1 MKLGMAKQNKIFC
14 GSGKVKSDT
23 WLKITIN
30 PDKIQDYIQ
39 EYNGNR
45 YVKLDINIKPEPDKY
60 GKDVE
65 VTVDT
70 WKPTKNEDKVE
81 VKPNTNDDLPF

>member
-1 MKLGMAKQNKIFC
+1 MAEKIYC
-14 GSGKVKSDT
+14 GSGKTKTDT

-30 PDKIQDYIQ
+30 PDKIMNYIQ
-39 EYNGNR
+39 EYNGSR
-45 YVKLDINIKPEPDKY
+45 FVKLDVNIKREPDQY

-70 WKPTKNEDKVE
+70 WRPDSRLR
-81 VKPNTNDDLPF
+81 TNDEPF